1 MASKLSPSIKNLDTW
16 WDLDTWWELTCH
28 QTLSNYDVIID
39 HAHILFLSE
48 EKKCRRKDYKTRS
61 SSHSMNLVWFTLPHS
76 LKSSQSWDCMLVLE
90 PIIQPRQGPLY
101 TAMNE
106 WGLYILLVTCCK
118 LTRRQ
123 PWGTPWV
130 GQSDQHKT
138 AWTRERRRSL
148 GFHVG
153 AVPQWSSSPPLHR
166 ALLLSQD
173 HDTNLG
179 THPEVVP
186 LWMEHNQKHFYQLNA
201 EFQ

>member
-1 MASKLSPSIKNLDTW
+1 MGNFRGRKLLGISWFWGYSRKFLRKIWGCGILWHTKASNPRKFSPS
-16 WDLDTWWELTCH
+16 
-28 QTLSNYDVIID
+28 S
-39 HAHILFLSE
+39 FLL
-48 EKKCRRKDYKTRS
+48 YG
-61 SSHSMNLVWFTLPHS
+61 V
-76 LKSSQSWDCMLVLE
+76 LVLE
-90 PIIQPRQGPLY
+90 PIIQLRQGPLY
-101 TAMNE
+101 TATNE
-106 WGLYILLVTCCK
+106 WGLYILLVTCCT